1 MALVFMPVL
10 EDCKGE
16 FMEYGLKILWGMQCG
31 KLCNGL
37 TDEFKFDL
45 QGSNAHSLSSGLY

>member
-1 MALVFMPVL
+1 VFMPVL

-16 FMEYGLKILWGMQCG
+16 FMEFGLKILWGMQCG